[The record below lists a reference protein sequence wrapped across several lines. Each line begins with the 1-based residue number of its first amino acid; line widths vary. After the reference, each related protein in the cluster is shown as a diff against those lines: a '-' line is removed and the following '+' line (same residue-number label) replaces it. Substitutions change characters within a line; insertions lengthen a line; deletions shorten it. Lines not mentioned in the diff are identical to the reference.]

1 MDLGVRYDD
10 KQKKEN
16 RITTSP
22 EQSKSFLQ
30 AREYKIL
37 CPGEGQR

>member
-16 RITTSP
+16 GITTSP
-22 EQSKSFLQ
+22 KQSKSFLQ
-30 AREYKIL
+30 T
-37 CPGEGQR
+37 